1 MFERERKMGE
11 GMAKSDPNKM
21 NEVDWRRVFD
31 AISDIVFIT
40 SLDHTL
46 RDVNPAVVRM
56 TGMARRSLIGKKC
69 YTVFHGTNIPPEFC
83 PFKDAAFGTQPVFAE
98 IPIVLSHRN
107 LLVTLSPILGT
118 DHRVEAIVHTG
129 KDITEKNRI
138 ESELRNT
145 VAEKTALLKEMH
157 HRVKNNLQ
165 IVSSLLDMTRMR
177 TLDPDSAEILSSARS
192 KIHAMSLVYSQL
204 HHSECLDRIDMGA
217 YIQHLTSYLKQV
229 YMRSQVCVQ
238 FVVIPGAAFLTIQQA
253 VPCALVLSE
262 ILSNALKHGW
272 SHGGD
277 ARIKI
282 LMEASEA
289 NRFHVSI
296 KDNGPGIPE
305 RIDTESGNTLGLK
318 LIRNIVR
325 HQLKGK
331 LAILRNAGTEVDV
344 SFAIAG

>member
-1 MFERERKMGE
+1 
-11 GMAKSDPNKM
+11 MAKSDSHKM
-21 NEVDWRRVFD
+21 DKAGWRRVFD

-56 TGMARRSLIGKKC
+56 TGMARHSLIGKKC
-69 YTVFHGTNIPPEFC
+69 YTVFHGTSAPPDSC
-83 PFKDAAFGTQPVFAE
+83 PCRDTAFGTQPVFAE

-165 IVSSLLDMTRMR
+165 IVSSLLDMTKMR
-177 TLDPDSAEILSSARS
+177 TLDPVSAEILSSARS
-192 KIHAMSLVYSQL
+192 KIHAMSMVYSQI

-217 YIQHLTSYLKQV
+217 YIRHLMSYLKQV
-229 YMRSQVCVQ
+229 YMRNSVCVQ
-238 FVVIPGAAFLTIQQA
+238 FAVIPGPVFLSIHQA

-262 ILSNALKHGW
+262 ILSNALKHGS

-277 ARIKI
+277 AGIEI
-282 LMEASEA
+282 LMEASEV

-296 KDNGPGIPE
+296 KDNGPGIPDT
-305 RIDTESGNTLGLK
+305 IDTESGNTLGLK
-318 LIRNIVR
+318 LIRNLVR

-331 LAILRNAGTEVDV
+331 LAICRYAGTEVDV